1 MRDTHINEKG
11 GMAKRRRSLTH
22 DNVTPFAVAGEKS
35 SASRGAQDGMGRE
48 QEEMKEGGVGGGGT
62 KYSKQYEH
70 ETTEILIRGR

>member
-48 QEEMKEGGVGGGGT
+48 QEEMKEGKKVVGGGKVQST
-62 KYSKQYEH
+62 VSNMNTRQRKS
-70 ETTEILIRGR
+70 